1 MMVTATEYRRTIE
14 TLAQAAIRDL
24 AGLLAAIASDD
35 PAVVRR
41 ALVEYLPDLITPYMG
56 TAGESAATWYEDERR
71 ITGVRGYARTVEA
84 PANDGRW
91 LSIARWGVRPL
102 AGQSD
107 STVLSLV
114 GGGVQRLIAASG
126 RDTVDVNARA
136 DAGRGN
142 IAATAWARVARPG
155 ACAFCAMLAGR
166 GAVYRS
172 AESAGAVI
180 GRGAD
185 PSKALDEAGNR
196 RAGYVGGVG
205 GGVRA
210 RGTQELSADFHD
222 NCHCITRPTFY
233 RREVRDITTRGYTR
247 AETVLV
253 PFAA

>member
-1 MMVTATEYRRTIE
+1 MVTATEYRRAVE
-14 TLAQAAIRDL
+14 TLAESAIRDL
-24 AGLLAAIASDD
+24 AGLLLAISSDD

-41 ALVEYLPDLITPYMG
+41 ALIDYLPDMVTPYMENAAE
-56 TAGESAATWYEDERR
+56 TAATLYEDERR
-71 ITGVRGYARTVEA
+71 VTGVNGYARTQVAEA
-84 PANDGRW
+84 DARRW
-91 LSIARWGVRPL
+91 DALARWGVRPL
-102 AGQSD
+102 SGQSD

-126 RDTVDVNARA
+126 RDTVDVNART
-136 DAGRGN
+136 DAGRGE
-142 IAATAWARVARPG
+142 IAATAWSRVARPG
-155 ACAFCAMLAGR
+155 ACQFCTMLAGR

-180 GRGAD
+180 GRGVD

-205 GGVRA
+205 GGVRS
-210 RGTQELSADFHD
+210 RGSQELAADFHD

-233 RREVRDITTRGYTR
+233 RREVMDITTRGYTR
-247 AETVLV
+247 PESVLV